1 MLQNVKIVALN
12 MCYNLHALLY
22 FRRSAIMVF
31 LNWKILKVVLLDFS
45 VLFWPNNC
53 TWQTKVQKK
62 KILKKEIKEYS
73 NFGLYFR
80 LSILRYRP
88 G

>member
-1 MLQNVKIVALN
+1 
-12 MCYNLHALLY
+12 
-22 FRRSAIMVF
+22 MVF

-62 KILKKEIKEYS
+62 KTKKRDKRVFKFWPVLQTFNSTLSSWMNLE
-73 NFGLYFR
+73 NLT
-80 LSILRYRP
+80 SILV
-88 G
+88 